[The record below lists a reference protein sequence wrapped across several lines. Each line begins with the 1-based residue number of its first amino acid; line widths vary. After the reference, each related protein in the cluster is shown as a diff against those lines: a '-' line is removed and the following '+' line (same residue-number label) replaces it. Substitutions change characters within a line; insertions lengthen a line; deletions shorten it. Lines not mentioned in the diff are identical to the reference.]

1 MLTID
6 ERLLDVGS
14 PQEITENFNRIL
26 KMIDALAGEEP
37 AGSLADLEETVAAL
51 GERVTALESEA
62 GPEPNLPEDDG

>member
-62 GPEPNLPEDDG
+62 DPEPDPPEGDD